1 MVKGNNIL
9 ISEMEKNR
17 RIEGFIQRTTKPG
30 TCMEID
36 WSVAPVNGDW
46 TWEPY
51 GITAADGI
59 RGVGADGDRR
69 LVAVL
74 LNDTLAGQAAT
85 TAYAGTSDAPVR
97 CFLYVPVVGEELNML
112 IDDIGG
118 TGDDLRIADILMI
131 DDGTGRLIETT
142 GDPESEPF
150 IVLEALT
157 NPMADTLL
165 HCMYTGQ

>member
-1 MVKGNNIL
+1 MAKGNKIVV
-9 ISEMEKNR
+9 SEAKKGVHL
-17 RIEGFIQRTTKPG
+17 EGYITGAIKPG

-36 WSVAPVNGDW
+36 WSVTPVNGDFY
-46 TWEPY
+46 WEPF

-59 RGVGADGDRR
+59 RGVAADGDRR

-74 LNDTLAGQAAT
+74 LPDPNTGQAST
-85 TAYAGTSDAPVR
+85 TAYVTGAR
-97 CFLYVPVVGEELNML
+97 CYMYVPVAGETLNML
-112 IDDIGG
+112 IDDISG

-150 IVLEALT
+150 KVLEVLT
-157 NPMADTLL
+157 DPVVDTLL